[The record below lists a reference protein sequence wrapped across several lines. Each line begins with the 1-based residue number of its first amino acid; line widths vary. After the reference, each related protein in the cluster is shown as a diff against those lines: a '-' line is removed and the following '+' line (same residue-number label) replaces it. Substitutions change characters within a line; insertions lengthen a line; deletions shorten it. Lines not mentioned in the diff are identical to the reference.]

1 MQTLNENRNLQG
13 WFFLINQIK
22 RCKFALQRA
31 LEARVRVSKIKE
43 KVQWINL

>member
-1 MQTLNENRNLQG
+1 MRPTSLFPG
-13 WFFLINQIK
+13 WFFLINQII

-31 LEARVRVSKIKE
+31 LEVRVRVSRIKE